1 MNADIL
7 KRINITEQINAYI
20 SENRF
25 QEIVGNK
32 KADCIRQD
40 NQSAQLSIHKEKE
53 SNHHQYNTALPCVTL
68 PIVARYH
75 ADAGQIVENLSK
87 ETFKGHFNHTVLRQL
102 TQGLFVASFGRYG
115 EHNLHWEIEKY
126 IDEIK
131 ANQAPDGVTP

>member
-1 MNADIL
+1 MYAVIG
-7 KRINITEQINAYI
+7 EQCMSIFQ
-20 SENRF
+20 SER
-25 QEIVGNK
+25 
-32 KADCIRQD
+32 
-40 NQSAQLSIHKEKE
+40 SIPLPVK
-53 SNHHQYNTALPCVTL
+53 TALPCVTL
-68 PIVARYH
+68 PIVSRYH

-87 ETFKGHFNHTVLRQL
+87 ETFKGHFNHTALRQL

>member
-1 MNADIL
+1 MSI
-7 KRINITEQINAYI
+7 
-20 SENRF
+20 F
-25 QEIVGNK
+25 QS
-32 KADCIRQD
+32 DR
-40 NQSAQLSIHKEKE
+40 SIPLPVK
-53 SNHHQYNTALPCVTL
+53 TALPCVTL

-131 ANQAPDGVTP
+131 ANQAKQSSEGVTACTK